1 MILRTRH
8 IEKLK
13 ELAEET
19 GARYIAVSG
28 EKAVKVEDFI
38 SSLAS
43 SGVFHGVQCQEIEA
57 RDVENLEKVDPDDQ
71 YVIMRGN
78 IGSDFEYFRTL
89 IEPKLS
95 ESTVIFA
102 SQESIENDDVVNF
115 ILPEMS
121 FREYAEYRGHTIE
134 VSSIMSGS
142 SDITTLNTL
151 RDEYILTG
159 GYEEHIEDESSIF
172 RDFDEK

>member
-38 SSLAS
+38 SSLGS
-43 SGVFHGVQCQEIEA
+43 SGVFHGLHCQEIEA
-57 RDVENLEKVDPDDQ
+57 RDIENLEKVDPDAQ
-71 YVIMRGN
+71 YVIIRGN
-78 IGSDFEYFRTL
+78 IGSDFEYFRTI

-121 FREYAEYRGHTIE
+121 FREYAEYRGYTIE

-142 SDITTLNTL
+142 SDIATLNTL

-159 GYEEHIEDESSIF
+159 GHEEHIEDESSIF

>member
-38 SSLAS
+38 SSLSS
-43 SGVFHGVQCQEIEA
+43 SGVFHGTSYQEIEA
-57 RDVENLEKVDPDDQ
+57 KDIAILDRVDPDAQ
-71 YVIMRGN
+71 YIIIRGN
-78 IGSDFEYFRTL
+78 IGSDFEYFRTF

-95 ESTVIFA
+95 ENTVIFA
-102 SQESIENDDVVNF
+102 SHSPIEADDIENF
-115 ILPEMS
+115 TLPEMG

-134 VSSIMSGS
+134 VSSIMSDGA
-142 SDITTLNTL
+142 DISMLNAL

-159 GYEEHIEDESSIF
+159 
-172 RDFDEK
+172 